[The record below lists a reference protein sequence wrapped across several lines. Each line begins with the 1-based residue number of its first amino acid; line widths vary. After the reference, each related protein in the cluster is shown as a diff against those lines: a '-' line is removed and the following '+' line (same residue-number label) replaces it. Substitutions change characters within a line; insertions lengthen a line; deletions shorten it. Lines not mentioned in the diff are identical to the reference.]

1 MEERDRSG
9 DPVLITEAA
18 PSHDDELA
26 ARKRRYV
33 LTMGMRFPCLVLAG
47 VFYQTWWLALAL
59 LVLSI
64 PLPWIAVLVA
74 NDRPPRKSEEVNRYR
89 PEHRSLEARPH
100 QVIDVAEPGGAEPG
114 GAEPGG
120 AEPGGAEP
128 GGAEPGEGSQ
138 PRPGDGTT
146 SGE

>member
-1 MEERDRSG
+1 MEERDRSD

-26 ARKRRYV
+26 ARKRKYV

-74 NDRPPRKSEEVNRYR
+74 NDRPPRKTEEVNRYQR
-89 PEHRSLEARPH
+89 EHRRLEATPH
-100 QVIDVAEPGGAEPG
+100 QVIDVAGAQ
-114 GAEPGG
+114 GAP
-120 AEPGGAEP
+120 A
-128 GGAEPGEGSQ
+128 GETAAQAGPQ
-138 PRPGDGTT
+138 ARYGDGTAPGRD
-146 SGE
+146 S